1 LVFDCQLN
9 FNLLICNHSRYPLK
23 KIELRIVG
31 LSYSQAQANSYA
43 LVLGELDGKRRLP
56 IVIGHYEAQA
66 IALEIEKMRPSRP
79 LTHDLFFNFA
89 KIFGINLIEVEIT
102 KFHEGI
108 FHSTLIC
115 DNGVSMREIDS
126 RTSDAV
132 ALAIRFKCPIYTS
145 EQVLDQA
152 GIMFEEEEP
161 QIGGTD
167 NRSEETV
174 PFPLRNLS
182 IAELEADLQ
191 QAIEDEDYEKAS
203 LIRDEI
209 KRRE

>member
-1 LVFDCQLN
+1 
-9 FNLLICNHSRYPLK
+9 LK

-66 IALEIEKMRPSRP
+66 IALEIEKMKPSRP

-108 FHSTLIC
+108 FHSTLVC
-115 DNGVSMREIDS
+115 DNGISIREIDS

-132 ALAIRFKCPIYTS
+132 ALSIRFKCPIYTT
-145 EQVLDQA
+145 EQVMDQA
-152 GIMFEEEEP
+152 GIVFDEEES
-161 QIGGTD
+161 QLGNTD
-167 NRSEETV
+167 KSSEETH
-174 PFPLRNLS
+174 PFPLRNLTLS
-182 IAELEADLQ
+182 ELEADLQ